1 MLNVLMNEMETRQTV
16 KNYTSDVSNKIVC
29 KDEVERL
36 IADYGHKD
44 SSVLSIDGLSYL
56 PTAKSIAKVRIIS
69 FPLYDESCVDA
80 ILREYK
86 AYSQFQPKNYTCF
99 AFCIEYSIHHP
110 LQMDEEQRLRA
121 FFQSICHMG
130 SKLIVFS
137 GIDNTLKNK
146 VLVTLIASK

>member
-56 PTAKSIAKVRIIS
+56 RTAKSIAKVRIIS
-69 FPLYDESCVDA
+69 FPMDGETRVDA
-80 ILREYK
+80 IIHEFNT
-86 AYSQFQPKNYTCF
+86 YSQFKADNYNRF
-99 AFCIEYSIHHP
+99 AFCIEYSMNHP
-110 LQMDEEQRLRA
+110 LLMDEEQRLRT
-121 FFQSICHMG
+121 FFDNICPSG
-130 SKLIVFS
+130 SKTIVFS

>member
-1 MLNVLMNEMETRQTV
+1 MN
-16 KNYTSDVSNKIVC
+16 YPSDVSNKIVG

-44 SSVLSIDGLSYL
+44 SSLLSIVGLSYL
-56 PTAKSIAKVRIIS
+56 RTAISIAKVRIIS
-69 FPLYDESCVDA
+69 FPLHDESRVDA

-86 AYSQFQPKNYTCF
+86 AYSRFQPKNYTSF
-99 AFCIEYSIHHP
+99 AFCIEYSIQHP

-121 FFQSICHMG
+121 FFQSICPMG

-146 VLVTLIASK
+146 VLVTIIASK